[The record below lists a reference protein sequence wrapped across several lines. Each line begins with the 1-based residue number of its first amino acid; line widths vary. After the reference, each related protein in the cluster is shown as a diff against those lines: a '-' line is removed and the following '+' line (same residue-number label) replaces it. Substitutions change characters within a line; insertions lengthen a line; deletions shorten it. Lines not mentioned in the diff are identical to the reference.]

1 MAFSMSFE
9 TCSISAVRAA
19 LWSAGASSEAAA
31 SPAVAASFDSSL
43 AGAGVAAS
51 PPKLMED

>member
-1 MAFSMSFE
+1 MALSMSFE
-9 TCSISAVRAA
+9 TFSISAVRAA
-19 LWSAGASSEAAA
+19 FRSPGASPEAAA
-31 SPAVAASFDSSL
+31 SPAAAASFDSSL